1 MSSDNTLIQSYV
13 HHDGKRFFVSTID
26 RESSSPLGGR
36 YAETIVWRWDK
47 DEEHRGEMLS
57 MHDDMQGSIRTHQAV
72 VSAYFKDGKIP
83 DDEGE
88 E

>member
-1 MSSDNTLIQSYV
+1 
-13 HHDGKRFFVSTID
+13 
-26 RESSSPLGGR
+26 
-36 YAETIVWRWDK
+36 
-47 DEEHRGEMLS
+47 MLS